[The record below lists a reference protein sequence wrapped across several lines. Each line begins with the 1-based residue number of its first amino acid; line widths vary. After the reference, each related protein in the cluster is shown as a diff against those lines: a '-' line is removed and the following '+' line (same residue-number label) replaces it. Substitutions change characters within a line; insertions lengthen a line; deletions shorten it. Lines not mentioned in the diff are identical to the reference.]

1 VNVVQR
7 NVQLPLEKII
17 RKRRK
22 DKGESLVDNV
32 EEEFIDLD
40 EKKRVEAYK
49 TYQAEVASK

>member
-1 VNVVQR
+1 MNVVQR

>member
-1 VNVVQR
+1 MVQR